1 MVLGILKGSFRVST
15 GVSRGKVSSVQKV
28 SGDLC
33 WGFEGP
39 LAFSL
44 YKRGVRRA
52 LEGGGGGCME
62 GVVESL
68 RVFFYQC

>member
-15 GVSRGKVSSVQKV
+15 GVSWGKVSSAQKV

-52 LEGGGGGCME
+52 LEGGGGECIE
-62 GVVESL
+62 GLVEYL
-68 RVFFYQC
+68 RMFFGQW

>member
-33 WGFEGP
+33 WGFKGSSAIG
-39 LAFSL
+39 LCKL
-44 YKRGVRRA
+44 GVGMA
-52 LEGGGGGCME
+52 LEGGGGECIE
-62 GVVESL
+62 GLVEYL
-68 RVFFYQC
+68 RMFFGQW